1 MDIPRKIKGGQSHF
15 AFKKRDPTIINNYR
29 TISLLPTISNVLEKI
44 ITSQN
49 HYGIERV
56 PLKIYESYLSNR
68 TQYVEIADVKS
79 ETLPRA
85 KFLDQFYLLSM
96 LMIFHK
102 PAKFSTSYPMQMIP
116 LC

>member
-1 MDIPRKIKGGQSHF
+1 MDNNELPFSTFHDLSK
-15 AFKKRDPTIINNYR
+15 AFDTLDHNI
-29 TISLLPTISNVLEKI
+29 LLCKL
-44 ITSQN
+44 N
-49 HYGIERV
+49 HYDIERV

-68 TQYVEIADVKS
+68 THYVEIDDVKS

-85 KFLDQFYLLSM
+85 KFLDKFYLLSM